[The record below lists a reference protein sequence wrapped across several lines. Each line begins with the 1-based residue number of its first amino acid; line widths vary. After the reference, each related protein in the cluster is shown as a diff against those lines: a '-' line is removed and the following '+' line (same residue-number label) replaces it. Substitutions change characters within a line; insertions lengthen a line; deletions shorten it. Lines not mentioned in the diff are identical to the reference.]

1 MFMITLGKTGLRRLG
16 VVALCAAVLTGAA
29 VAGRFAGGQAVAAN
43 AAAVTRIESTQDIAG
58 YFTGYGL
65 EVDAASISAD
75 KVKIPRKWDDSFSA
89 FNTLVTQSGL
99 DLAKYKGK
107 TVEKWLALIP
117 AKSDGEKETY
127 GVLLVYNKK
136 AVGAYLLEKP
146 SGAVTGLTDAAAAAA
161 AADAEAQA
169 AAQAAAEAR
178 QEEGVLEVSLD
189 AELAAG
195 DDGYPVE

>member
-16 VVALCAAVLTGAA
+16 VVALCAAVLAGAA
-29 VAGRFAGGQAVAAN
+29 AAGHFVGGQAVTAN
-43 AAAVTRIESTQDIAG
+43 AAAATKIESTQDIAG

-65 EVDAASISAD
+65 EVDAAGISAD

-89 FNTLVTQSGL
+89 FNALVGQSGM

-117 AKSDGEKETY
+117 AKSNGEKETY

-169 AAQAAAEAR
+169 AAEAAAQA
-178 QEEGVLEVSLD
+178 QEDGVLEVSLD
-189 AELAAG
+189 AELAVG